1 MMIIGRAYA
10 LLRFKV
16 VVALAQGGETLNGKP
31 LIDVGYTAHPSNLSI
46 PADIE
51 KVKLP
56 LAIDQGDEDFA
67 MSMTQVKQIQEAF
80 EKKNSEER
88 ASKGHERFQINVVEG
103 AKHGFAVRCDMDKE
117 DEAAQEQIAEDH
129 AVEWF
134 KQWFASKNANA

>member
-1 MMIIGRAYA
+1 MMICRADE
-10 LLRFKV
+10 LLRLIV
-16 VVALAQGGETLNGKP
+16 VVALAQCGETLNGKP
-31 LIDVGYTAHPSNLSI
+31 LIDVGYTAHPSNISI

-67 MSMTQVKQIQEAF
+67 MSMTQVKQIQEVF
-80 EKKNSEER
+80 ERKNTEER
-88 ASKGHERFQINVVEG
+88 ADKGKERFEINVVEG
-103 AKHGFAVRCDMDKE
+103 AKHGFAVRCDMEKK

-134 KQWFASKNANA
+134 KRWFAKESTGA